1 VLCYNCWAFVR
12 VHRIVSRAEQDVQSL
27 SMASRSTTD
36 AGCDLALPL
45 ASSVEPSVKR
55 ASVQLWPT
63 FTAYASVFVVSQG
76 PGAVCNFLQSWFHV
90 RSTRVE
96 NCACATSDELEKV
109 CARIVLRLSQAVPP
123 GTVVDQTTVALG
135 YAHGILNALVYGAS
149 NKRLFEAWRQ
159 WPWCVSWLAGG
170 CKCHRLWHSSS
181 MATEC
186 EYMSM

>member
-1 VLCYNCWAFVR
+1 MLCYNCWAFVR

-96 NCACATSDELEKV
+96 NCATSDELEKV
-109 CARIVLRLSQAVPP
+109 CARIVLS
-123 GTVVDQTTVALG
+123 
-135 YAHGILNALVYGAS
+135 
-149 NKRLFEAWRQ
+149 
-159 WPWCVSWLAGG
+159 LAGRTAR
-170 CKCHRLWHSSS
+170 KCR
-181 MATEC
+181 
-186 EYMSM
+186 

>member
-1 VLCYNCWAFVR
+1 MLCYNCWAFVR

-96 NCACATSDELEKV
+96 NCALPRRMS
-109 CARIVLRLSQAVPP
+109 LRRYAHESCSLSQAVPP
-123 GTVVDQTTVALG
+123 GSVVDQTTVALG

-159 WPWCVSWLAGG
+159 WPLCVSWLAGG
-170 CKCHRLWHSSS
+170 CKCQRLWHSSS

-186 EYMSM
+186 EYM